1 MALPSETLTF
11 DRGADLVA
19 LPSEAIAGING
30 GHYAALST
38 REAAQSQEL
47 ARPKERYRAHLDLDI
62 FLGWL
67 SFAPRGYVSYLS
79 AP

>member
-19 LPSEAIAGING
+19 LPSEAITGING

-38 REAAQSQEL
+38 REAAG
-47 ARPKERYRAHLDLDI
+47 AA
-62 FLGWL
+62 GAG
-67 SFAPRGYVSYLS
+67 APQRKVQGTS
-79 AP
+79 